1 MPTLFLIDGHAL
13 AYRTYF
19 ALTSAGSSASQW
31 VTKSGEPTAGTYGFT
46 AVLLRLIEQDRPDYL
61 AVSFDVGRTFR
72 DDWFPAYKGTRD
84 KMPDDLRTQLDR
96 IYEVVRALNI
106 PIYTLEGYEADD
118 VLGTLARQAGALGVH
133 TVIVTGDRDLLQ
145 LASTDV
151 TIRLPG
157 KKLSDSQDYHP
168 ADVKERFGVE
178 VSQFVDYKAL
188 VGDTSDNIPGVAGI
202 GEKSA
207 INLLAQFPTLEAIY
221 ENLDRLPK
229 GQSAKLSAN
238 RENAFLSQRLSRI
251 VTDAPISLDLH
262 ACRAS
267 QVNMP
272 PLFDRERVNEVFR
285 LLEFRS
291 LLTRI
296 HELWREGGEPAVLA
310 PAPQQSVSAQVGGH
324 LPLASGNLPSRQLN
338 LFDLTAPAT
347 PLPAVPPPP
356 ASTDTPTAVTV
367 VDSSEKL
374 AELVDKLRQAKT
386 ISFDTET
393 TGTDPMQAELVGIA
407 LAINEGS
414 AWYIPVGHLP
424 PMSPNGQLPLHT
436 VISALQP
443 ALTHPAIGKVA
454 HNAKYDYIVLAR
466 HGIAVTP
473 MTFDTLLAEWLCDP
487 GSHNLGLKNL
497 AWVRLNIQMTEI
509 KELIGSGAKQI
520 SMAEVP
526 VAQAAPYAAAD
537 VDMTLRLMHQLQA
550 ELQEKGLLKL
560 LQDVEM
566 PLVTVLASMEMQGV
580 KVDSNYL
587 AKLSVEMA
595 GQLNTLEGAVHQAV
609 GYTFNLNST
618 QQLGKALFDD
628 LGIVPPK
635 GTKKLASGGYST
647 AADVLEDLAEDYPV
661 VQKLLEYRE
670 LSKLKSTYVD
680 ALPKA
685 IHPQTGRIHTSYS
698 QAGSITG
705 RLASSDPNL
714 QNIPIRTEQG
724 RQVRRAFVAAPG
736 NMLVSIDYSQIELRV
751 AAHFSDDEFLRN
763 AFLSGQDIHT
773 ATAAAVFNVK
783 NLADVTRD
791 QRRQAKAVNFG
802 LLYGMGAFR
811 LARETGITLG
821 EAEVFIETYFARLP
835 GVKRYLEET
844 LEKARSFGYVETA
857 LGRKR
862 YFPVLLRPAST
873 YQDKLARQ
881 RAEREAINSPIQ
893 GTAADMMKLA
903 MLAVCHTLP
912 HLPNVA
918 MLLQVHDELVFE
930 CPASA
935 VDLLVA
941 TVKPLMENAFQLRVP
956 VVVEAKVGTN
966 WNEMVKVG

>member
-31 VTKSGEPTAGTYGFT
+31 VTKAGEPTAGTYGFT

-72 DDWFPAYKGTRD
+72 DDWFPEYKGTRE
-84 KMPDDLRTQLDR
+84 KMPDDLRTQLGR
-96 IYEVVRALNI
+96 INEVVTALNI
-106 PIYTLEGYEADD
+106 PIYTLDGYEADD
-118 VLGTLARQAGALGVH
+118 VLGTLARQASEQGVH

-145 LASTDV
+145 LASENV

-157 KKLSDSQDYHP
+157 KKLSDSQDYRP

-188 VGDTSDNIPGVAGI
+188 VGDSSDNIPGVAGI

-207 INLLAQFPTLEAIY
+207 ISLLTQFPSLEAIY
-221 ENLDRLPK
+221 QNLDSLPK
-229 GQSAKLSAN
+229 GQSTKLSVN

-251 VTDAPISLDLH
+251 VTDAPIRLDLNS
-262 ACRAS
+262 CQAS
-267 QVNMP
+267 QVGKP
-272 PLFDRERVNEVFR
+272 PLFDRERVSEVFR
-285 LLEFRS
+285 TLEFRS
-291 LLTRI
+291 LLSRI
-296 HELWREGGEPAVLA
+296 NELWQENVESTSGVSTPPQGETR
-310 PAPQQSVSAQVGGH
+310 QVGKPPTPTG
-324 LPLASGNLPSRQLN
+324 QLN
-338 LFDLTAPAT
+338 LFDLSEPTT
-347 PLPAVPPPP
+347 PLPAVAPTLLP
-356 ASTDTPTAVTV
+356 TDTPTSVTI

-374 AELVDKLRQAKT
+374 AELVGKLGQAT
-386 ISFDTET
+386 VISFDTET
-393 TGTDPMQAELVGIA
+393 TGTDPMQAQLVGIA
-407 LAINEGS
+407 LATHEGS
-414 AWYIPVGHLP
+414 AWYIPVGHKP
-424 PMSPNGQLPLHT
+424 EMAPNGQLPIST
-436 VISALQP
+436 VISALRP

-454 HNAKYDYIVLAR
+454 HNAKYDYIILAR
-466 HGIAVTP
+466 YGVTVSP
-473 MTFDTLLAEWLCDP
+473 LTFDTLLAEWLCDP

-509 KELIGSGAKQI
+509 KELIGTGAKQI

-526 VAQAAPYAAAD
+526 VVQAAPYAAAD

-550 ELQEKGLLKL
+550 ELQEKGLLRL

-580 KVDSNYL
+580 KVDSHYL

-595 GQLNTLEGAVHQAV
+595 SQLSALETAVHQVV
-609 GYTFNLNST
+609 GYSFNLNST
-618 QQLGKALFDD
+618 QQLGKALFEDI
-628 LGIVPPK
+628 GIVPPK

-647 AADVLEDLAEDYPV
+647 AAEVLEDLAEDYPV

-680 ALPKA
+680 ALPRA

-698 QAGSITG
+698 QAGSVTG
-705 RLASSDPNL
+705 RLASSEPNL

-724 RQVRRAFVAAPG
+724 RQVRRAFVATPG
-736 NMLVSIDYSQIELRV
+736 NMFVSIDYSQIELRV
-751 AAHFSDDEFLRN
+751 AAHFSDDEFLRH
-763 AFLSGQDIHT
+763 AFLNGQDIHT

-844 LEKARSFGYVETA
+844 LEKARSLGYVETA

-862 YFPVLLRPAST
+862 YFPVLQRPAGT

-903 MLAVCHTLP
+903 MLAMHRA
-912 HLPNVA
+912 LPNLRGVA

-941 TVKPLMENAFQLRVP
+941 TAKPLMENAFQLRVP
-956 VVVEAKVGTN
+956 VVVEAKAGTN
-966 WNEMVKVG
+966 WNEMTKVG